1 MTARAQ
7 ALLGASAFALLM
19 AATATITVRADD
31 NKFAG
36 IDLAPDKAGTLADMW
51 TMDKVCG
58 TKKIKVAYADGWG
71 GNYWRHI
78 TRAEF
83 EDEAKKCP
91 NITDVKYTDGE
102 GDAGKHIADIQALV
116 AQHYDVILV
125 FADTGE
131 AVLKELRKATAA
143 GVAVVPFTTGDAPFG
158 KLGVDYVDRASESQI
173 ALGQLEAEWMAKT
186 LNGKGNVIV
195 DGGFPGNP
203 MTSSQA
209 VGWKEAFAKYPDI
222 KVLEG
227 PVDTNWD
234 PALAQKVTAAEI
246 AKYPEIDGIIA
257 ETDGPI
263 RAFQAA
269 GKPVPAFF
277 GQELNDLS
285 CLWDASNPK
294 FKLAT
299 APAHTWLIRL
309 ALRKGVAAAEGV
321 NDTEPSLVKLSIL
334 EDSTSTD
341 PKLAVKCAK
350 DLPMDS
356 IYQSSQL
363 SKDQISALLK
373 K

>member
-1 MTARAQ
+1 MARMK
-7 ALLGASAFALLM
+7 LVLGAAAVGLALS
-19 AATATITVRADD
+19 
-31 NKFAG
+31 FAG
-36 IDLAPDKAGTLADMW
+36 SQAAHAEMAKVDLAPDKIGTKADMW
-51 TMDKVCG
+51 PISKVCG

-83 EDEAKKCP
+83 EDEASKCP
-91 NITDVKYTDGE
+91 NITEVKYTDGE

-116 AQHYDVILV
+116 AQHFDVILV

-131 AVLKELRKATAA
+131 AVLKELRKATQA

-158 KLGVDYVDRASESQI
+158 KLGVDYVDRATESQI
-173 ALGQLEAEWMAKT
+173 ALGKTEAEWMAKT
-186 LNGKGNVIV
+186 LGGKGNVIIN
-195 DGGFPGNP
+195 GGFPGNP
-203 MTSSQA
+203 MSSSQA
-209 VGWKEAFAKYPDI
+209 VGWKEMFAKYPGITVIDT
-222 KVLEG
+222 
-227 PVDTNWD
+227 PDTNWD
-234 PALAQKVTAAEI
+234 PATAQKTTAAEI
-246 AKYPEIDGIIA
+246 AKFPQIDGIIA

-269 GKPVPAFF
+269 GKPVPAYF

-285 CLWDASNPK
+285 CLWADSAQK

-299 APAHTWLIRL
+299 GPAHTWLIRL

-321 NDTEPSLVKLSIL
+321 DDTEPSLVKLDIL
-334 EDSTSTD
+334 EDSTD
-341 PKLAVKCAK
+341 PKKPVTCAK

-363 SKDQISALLK
+363 SKEQISKLLAK
-373 K
+373 

>member
-1 MTARAQ
+1 MKARTQ
-7 ALLGASAFALLM
+7 AFLGASALALALASISLVAPR
-19 AATATITVRADD
+19 AADS
-31 NKFAG
+31 KFAG
-36 IDLAPDKAGTLADMW
+36 LDLAPDKVGTLADMW
-51 TMDKVCG
+51 PMSKVCG
-58 TKKIKVAYADGWG
+58 TKKIKVAFSDGWG

-102 GDAGKHIADIQALV
+102 GKAEKQSSDIAALV
-116 AQHYDVILV
+116 AQHYDVIVV
-125 FADTGE
+125 FADTGP
-131 AVLKELRKATAA
+131 AQLKEIRKATEA
-143 GVAVVPFTTGDAPFG
+143 GVAVIPFTTGDAPFG
-158 KLGVDYVDRASESQI
+158 KIGTDYVTRATESQI
-173 ALGQLEAEWMAKT
+173 ALGELEANWMAKT

-203 MTSSQA
+203 MTTAQA
-209 VGWKEAFAKYPDI
+209 VGWKKAFEKYPGI

-234 PALAQKVTAAEI
+234 PALAQKLTAAEI

-257 ETDGPI
+257 ETTGPI

-285 CLWDASNPK
+285 CLWDAANPK

-299 APAHTWLIRL
+299 APAHTWLVRL
-309 ALRKGVAAAEGV
+309 ALRKGVAAAEGIS
-321 NDTEPSLVKLSIL
+321 DTEPSLVKLDII
-334 EDSTSTD
+334 EDSTD
-341 PKLAVKCAK
+341 PKKPVTCAK

-363 SKDQISALLK
+363 SKDQIAALLK